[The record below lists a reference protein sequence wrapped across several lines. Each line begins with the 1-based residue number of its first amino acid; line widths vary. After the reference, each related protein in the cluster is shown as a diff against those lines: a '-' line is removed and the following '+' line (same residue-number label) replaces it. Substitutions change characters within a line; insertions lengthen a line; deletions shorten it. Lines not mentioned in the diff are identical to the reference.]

1 MTGKLVPEI
10 AVTCGVTDHSYHW
23 YLSFRPVNFTRSQS
37 LAGGKKPPES
47 VGRSPRMNFLGESCE
62 YTGLHGHYPGWITH
76 TFSCSGSALPGHVE
90 WCPVCR
96 SCNSD
101 CVTKRMGWGCGSW
114 TETSFFPTSPAWLVY
129 IVKPHFFFYNDKL
142 LGVNSRSCSKGI
154 PKSSKGKFG
163 ETYCSWIY
171 LIYKNLRILIC
182 QKAKTYSFP
191 LMDPKK
197 R

>member
-1 MTGKLVPEI
+1 MPTTPRLRDYDDYDRKACPGNSGDMRCDWPLISLVP
-10 AVTCGVTDHSYHW
+10 VFPTCQLHQV
-23 YLSFRPVNFTRSQS
+23 PVFGRR
-37 LAGGKKPPES
+37 KKPPES

-114 TETSFFPTSPAWLVY
+114 TVTSFFPTSPAWLVY
-129 IVKPHFFFYNDKL
+129 IVKPHFFLQWQTPGCEFKIMF
-142 LGVNSRSCSKGI
+142 KG
-154 PKSSKGKFG
+154 
-163 ETYCSWIY
+163 
-171 LIYKNLRILIC
+171 
-182 QKAKTYSFP
+182 
-191 LMDPKK
+191 DPKVFQGQILGNLL
-197 R
+197 